1 MIRAP
6 VSPQAWVLRC
16 LIIAVVFAVTGQP
29 VAAQLAPD
37 VLVERSRSV
46 APDRDADPV
55 LNNLERRTFRF
66 FWDTANR
73 QNGMVPD
80 RYPSPSF
87 ASIAAVGFGLT
98 AYVVG
103 AERGYVSRGQARLR
117 VLRTLRFLERL
128 PQGPD
133 ETGMAGY
140 NGFYYHFLH
149 MHNGQRFGTSELS
162 TVDTALLLGGVL
174 LCQSYFDR
182 NSRAEREIRELAET
196 IYGRAN
202 WAWAQNRPPAI
213 SHGWRPETG
222 FLRFDWRGYNE
233 AMLVYILAL
242 GSTTHPVE
250 DGIWEEWV
258 QTYKDSWGKFS
269 GQQFLSFGPHF
280 GHQYSHVWI
289 DFRGIQDEFM
299 RSKGIDYFENSRR
312 ATYAQR
318 WYATE
323 NPMRWR
329 GYDSEIWGL
338 SASDGPADTVQIFN
352 NEERGFFT
360 YAGRGTAAPHIL
372 DDGTIAPTAA
382 VASIAF
388 APEIVIPT
396 IRAFRARF
404 GEHLYQRYGFLDAV
418 NQSFTFADVP
428 LRHGKIIEGIGWI
441 ADDYLGIDQG
451 PIVAMIE
458 NYRSEVIWKTMQRNP
473 HIRRGLER
481 AGFTGGWLSAPS
493 PPVSSPGPST
503 ESVSEAV
510 P

>member
-1 MIRAP
+1 MKNAARLYTLLWTALAMIVTPTASGSEAP
-6 VSPQAWVLRC
+6 RTD
-16 LIIAVVFAVTGQP
+16 VV
-29 VAAQLAPD
+29 
-37 VLVERSRSV
+37 VERSRSV

-55 LNNLERRTFRF
+55 LNNLERRTFRY
-66 FWDTANR
+66 FWNTANR
-73 QNGMVPD
+73 QNGLIPD

-87 ASIAAVGFGLT
+87 SSIAAVGFGLT

-103 AERGYVSRGQARLR
+103 AERGYVSRTQARLR
-117 VLRTLRFLERL
+117 VLRTLRFIEQL

-133 ETGMAGY
+133 ETGVAGY
-140 NGFYYHFLH
+140 KGFFYHFIDMRTGH
-149 MHNGQRFGTSELS
+149 RFETTELS

-174 LCQSYFDR
+174 LCQTYFDR
-182 NSRAEREIRELAET
+182 NHAQEREIRELADR
-196 IYGRAN
+196 IYGRVD
-202 WAWAQNRPPAI
+202 WVWSQSRPPII

-222 FLRFDWRGYNE
+222 FLRHDWHGYNE
-233 AMLVYILAL
+233 AMLLYILAL
-242 GSTTHPVE
+242 GSPTHPVE
-250 DGIWEEWV
+250 PDAWKEWLK
-258 QTYKDSWGKFS
+258 TYRNHWGKFG
-269 GQQFLSFGPHF
+269 GQEFLSFGPQF

-318 WYATE
+318 AYAID

-338 SASDGPADTVQIFN
+338 SACDGPADTVQIFN

-360 YAGRGTAAPHIL
+360 YAARSAAAPHL
-372 DDGTIAPTAA
+372 VDDGTIAPTAA

-404 GEHLYQRYGFLDAV
+404 GENLYQRYGFLDSV

-428 LRHGKIIEGIGWI
+428 LRHGRLVEGLGWI
-441 ADDYLGIDQG
+441 AGDYLGIDQG

-458 NYRSEVIWKTMQRNP
+458 NYRSEVIWRTMQRNP
-473 HIRRGLER
+473 YIRRGLER
-481 AGFTGGWLSAPS
+481 AGFTGGWLSK
-493 PPVSSPGPST
+493 PVSAQNPGS
-503 ESVSEAV
+503 
-510 P
+510 